1 MGPITCLDDL
11 ETITVTCK
19 LPEIEPRFLGHPAH
33 DLVINCLQYF
43 GFQAYYTRHAVNKN
57 ILITLNTLN

>member
-19 LPEIEPRFLGHPAH
+19 LPEIEPRFLSRSAH
-33 DLVINCLQYF
+33 NLVVDCVHYF
-43 GFQAYYTRHAVNKN
+43 GFPAYYTRHVVNMN
-57 ILITLNTLN
+57 ILFLS